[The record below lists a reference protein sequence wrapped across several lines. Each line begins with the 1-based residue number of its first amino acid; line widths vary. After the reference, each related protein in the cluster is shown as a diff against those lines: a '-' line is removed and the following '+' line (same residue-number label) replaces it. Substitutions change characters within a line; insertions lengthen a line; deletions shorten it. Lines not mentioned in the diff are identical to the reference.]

1 MYAFQIKCCCSVFS
15 KSTMIGQFHHFIYHF
30 DIHIYI
36 SISDRSNNG
45 NQSLLNIL
53 SSLFGSTFAVEAV
66 SSTHSFLPF
75 SKFQAFHPLTTTGL
89 APLVIL
95 LLLNFK
101 VERLKNIPCKNAFK
115 KHPLQKRV

>member
-15 KSTMIGQFHHFIYHF
+15 KSTMIGQFHHFIYYF

-36 SISDRSNNG
+36 SISDGTNYW

-53 SSLFGSTFAVEAV
+53 SSLFASTFAIEAV
-66 SSTHSFLPF
+66 SSTHTYLPF

-95 LLLNFK
+95 SLLNFK
-101 VERLKNIPCKNAFK
+101 VDLYNHYCHHAFK
-115 KHPLQKRV
+115 HLNNR